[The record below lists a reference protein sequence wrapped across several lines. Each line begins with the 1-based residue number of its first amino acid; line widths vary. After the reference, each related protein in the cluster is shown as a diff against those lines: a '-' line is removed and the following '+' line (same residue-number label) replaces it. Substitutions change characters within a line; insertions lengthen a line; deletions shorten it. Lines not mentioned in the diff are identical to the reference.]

1 MEAGSEGVL
10 IGWFAFRERE
20 ALVRFWDGGPLRVPP
35 RLIEPVEAR
44 TPRAEQAGPG
54 PGGDDQDS
62 CSASL

>member
-35 RLIEPVEAR
+35 RFIEPVE
-44 TPRAEQAGPG
+44 PRDPRGERAGAGPG
-54 PGGDDQDS
+54 GGDQAS
-62 CSASL
+62 FSASL